1 VDNILSCLA
10 HQTHLRKWKKK
21 SKITPKPHLQLSR
34 VTKITISPESSG
46 FCYRRQLQKKTPGLS
61 FTFLLMTILISLNS
75 EKIPE
80 HQNRPI
86 NRPTDPEIHE
96 KCKINDDFVSVKAL

>member
-1 VDNILSCLA
+1 MSCPPDTSAKMEEEIKDHPQASPPTIACNQDNDFTRKFRIL
-10 HQTHLRKWKKK
+10 
-21 SKITPKPHLQLSR
+21 LQK
-34 VTKITISPESSG
+34 TTT
-46 FCYRRQLQKKTPGLS
+46 KKTPGLS

-86 NRPTDPEIHE
+86 NRPTDPGIHE